1 MTKSILAIDDSK
13 TIRDMLSFTLS
24 DAGYSYVLAEDGQKG
39 LDALSEGH
47 FDVIITDINMPVMDG
62 ITFIREARAR
72 PEIKGTPIL
81 VLTTE
86 GSTDVKQKGREAG
99 ATGWIVK
106 PFDPDKLLAV
116 IKKVSP

>member
-13 TIRDMLSFTLS
+13 TIRDMLGYTLG
-24 DAGYSYVLAEDGQKG
+24 DAGYSYTLAEDGQKG
-39 LDALSEGH
+39 LDALSTGS

-62 ITFIREARAR
+62 ITFIKEARAR
-72 PEIKGTPIL
+72 PEIKATPIL

-86 GSTDVKQKGREAG
+86 GSVDVKQKGRDAG

-106 PFDPDKLLAV
+106 PFDPDKLIAV
-116 IKKVSP
+116 IRKVSP